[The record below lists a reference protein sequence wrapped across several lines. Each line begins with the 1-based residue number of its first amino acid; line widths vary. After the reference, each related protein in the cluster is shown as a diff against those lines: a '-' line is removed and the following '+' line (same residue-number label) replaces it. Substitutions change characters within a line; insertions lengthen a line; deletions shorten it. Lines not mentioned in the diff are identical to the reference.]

1 MKKRLI
7 ALVMTLCMAA
17 ALVVPASA
25 VSGSSR
31 DNVVLQRIG
40 HGEYD
45 ISSETNQEQLT
56 VLEIKDDVFF
66 RDQRESELLFE
77 LDDDISEVIYTVDCG
92 DRVLTIGYLPGHNKF
107 DYEDMRSSVPRM
119 LESMLKDLNNE
130 KRTDYS
136 VNQIENLQLK
146 EIRLQAGVNADIFLA
161 ERYSNSVEK
170 VCNIQP
176 AELIEDSISSTKAT
190 TNNSITGSYHY
201 RQQINDQT
209 SILKWFNQ
217 ATNTSSNCTVTPTK
231 PHAGDGNT
239 RYRNG
244 NYQPGYKWYPTNVKT
259 YFRNNSSSGKNKCRL
274 IFSYNPTQLGYLK
287 KDNNEALE
295 LSIVFYN
302 YTDYG
307 YTYMKHTNITYGTD
321 QPTGYLDTSFG
332 DDSNEVDFCVG
343 VRNANQ
349 LSANKDYYW
358 WIESKAGDRPSNR
371 PKNGQFKVMA
381 QRSYSIL
388 NPAPSSLAQW
398 FVFGEEHEDILR
410 LKTYP
415 TGNTAWTLGTSGNA
429 WKFNAATDSV
439 S

>member
-231 PHAGDGNT
+231 
-239 RYRNG
+239 
-244 NYQPGYKWYPTNVKT
+244 
-259 YFRNNSSSGKNKCRL
+259 
-274 IFSYNPTQLGYLK
+274 
-287 KDNNEALE
+287 
-295 LSIVFYN
+295 
-302 YTDYG
+302 
-307 YTYMKHTNITYGTD
+307 
-321 QPTGYLDTSFG
+321 
-332 DDSNEVDFCVG
+332 
-343 VRNANQ
+343 

-398 FVFGEEHEDILR
+398 FVFGEEHENILR